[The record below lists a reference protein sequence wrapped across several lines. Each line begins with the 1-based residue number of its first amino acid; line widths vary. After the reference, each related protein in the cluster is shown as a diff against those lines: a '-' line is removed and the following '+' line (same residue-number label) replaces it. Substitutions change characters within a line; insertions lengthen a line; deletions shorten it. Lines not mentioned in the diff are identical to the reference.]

1 MGRQGWGPHSK
12 QSRWRIMLPELWS
25 FNFYMWAHRL
35 STEPTIKHFPLK
47 YQAWHF
53 MISYNVF
60 CPQYSNEV
68 KELGD
73 VEILLLSL
81 LLLLWNPFSKDTLN
95 THKTLLNIIVSLYI
109 DTTGTAACLLE
120 RQLIRKYQPK
130 SEATVGHTQA
140 IPNHTSVVTSTS
152 LAENKQ
158 HNA

>member
-73 VEILLLSL
+73 VEILLLLCLFCYCEILFPKTRWTLTKLTKNNCFIISRHYG
-81 LLLLWNPFSKDTLN
+81 NSCPFIGVKVIMKISAKKWSDCWT
-95 THKTLLNIIVSLYI
+95 Y
-109 DTTGTAACLLE
+109 TGYS
-120 RQLIRKYQPK
+120 QSHISGHIYQP
-130 SEATVGHTQA
+130 GR
-140 IPNHTSVVTSTS
+140 
-152 LAENKQ
+152 KQ
-158 HNA
+158 TT